1 MNDVFLPIKISI
13 DNLRDISFMQSV
25 VPRIKLYL
33 SYLRK
38 KANDL
43 LNLPFY
49 ISLIELMRGIVYWV
63 LNTPTDVVD
72 YQDPFK
78 CDGFPDKFRQK
89 VLRETRII
97 DLLIDCLIYPFE
109 TGLVDYNDLTQ

>member
-49 ISLIELMRGIVYWV
+49 ISLIPKALA
-63 LNTPTDVVD
+63 
-72 YQDPFK
+72 F
-78 CDGFPDKFRQK
+78 
-89 VLRETRII
+89 
-97 DLLIDCLIYPFE
+97 IY
-109 TGLVDYNDLTQ
+109 